1 MRRLRI
7 FPLAC
12 STRFVRFHF
21 LRKTCK
27 VWKNK
32 ISLRFL
38 PNFPTN
44 LQQKVLICISNIDC
58 MIFQVKASY
67 KYQAEDV
74 DELAFDV
81 GEIVNVVEYDDPE
94 EQVSQEAIS
103 SNINS
108 IICRNSTT
116 HLYKYFWKKSVA
128 KKIQSSTYLI
138 MWYHRSRHGSWFW

>member
-1 MRRLRI
+1 
-7 FPLAC
+7 
-12 STRFVRFHF
+12 
-21 LRKTCK
+21 
-27 VWKNK
+27 
-32 ISLRFL
+32 
-38 PNFPTN
+38 
-44 LQQKVLICISNIDC
+44 

-108 IICRNSTT
+108 IICRNLSIIFTNK
-116 HLYKYFWKKSVA
+116 HL
-128 KKIQSSTYLI
+128 
-138 MWYHRSRHGSWFW
+138 